1 MTSDQVVITEAAE
14 ACLISLNPRERGWF
28 AGVVIFLL
36 IDDLYRS
43 EQKID
48 LSAERNGEPV
58 WALAND
64 YLYIEFMENESIIG
78 ITYIGRLSQF
88 RPPLRPF

>member
-1 MTSDQVVITEAAE
+1 VLTEAAE
-14 ACLISLNPRERGWF
+14 ACLISLNPSERGLF
-28 AGVVIFLL
+28 AGVVVSLL
-36 IDDLYRS
+36 IDDQYRS

-48 LSAERNGEPV
+48 LSAERDGEPV
-58 WALAND
+58 WALSND

-78 ITYIGRLSQF
+78 ITYIGRFSRF